1 MKKLLVTA
9 TDLMTVQFLLPHLRN
24 LSQSWDITLAC
35 SQVGGRLQEVRDA
48 LPGIPVHEIRL
59 RRNPFWVGNLLGYR
73 ELRKIVKDF
82 DVIWTNE
89 PVMGAVTR
97 LAAGNSGAKVLY
109 LCHGFHFFRGGP
121 VGNWVF
127 YPVERW
133 LARFTDLTVTVNR
146 EDFARASAMAPAAYI
161 HGIGVGLKT
170 GSRENLRRELGLGP
184 GDRLAL
190 CVGELNRNKAQA
202 SALRALKTA
211 GDPRLHL
218 ALCGRGNREKYLRKL
233 AKRLKIEENV
243 HFLGYRRD
251 MGDVYAA
258 ADLLVHPARRE
269 GLGLAV
275 LEGALAGLPVIA
287 RDTRGI
293 RDYGENLLHPG
304 TVTQFAEALMHPPK
318 PIPAEK
324 LTPYLLENVEKEL
337 ESLINSL

>member
-1 MKKLLVTA
+1 VKKLLVTA

-24 LSQSWDITLAC
+24 LSESWALTLAC
-35 SQVGGRLQEVRDA
+35 SEVGGRLGEVREA
-48 LPGIPVHEIRL
+48 LPDIPVHRVRL

-73 ELRKIVKDF
+73 DLRKIVGDF

-89 PVMGAVTR
+89 PVMGAMTR
-97 LAAGNSGAKVLY
+97 LAARRTGAKVLY

-121 VGNWVF
+121 AANWLF

-133 LARFTDLTVTVNR
+133 LAGFTDRIVTINR
-146 EDFARASAMAPAAYI
+146 EDHARASKMAPAACI
-161 HGIGVGLKT
+161 HGIGVRLKR
-170 GSRENLRRELGLGP
+170 GNREKLRRELGLGP

-190 CVGELNRNKAQA
+190 CVGELNRNKDQA
-202 SALRALKTA
+202 TALRALKIA

-233 AKRLKIEENV
+233 AKRLKIEEKV

-293 RDYGENLLHPG
+293 RDYGENLLRPG
-304 TVTQFAEALMHPPK
+304 PAARFARAMMHPPA
-318 PIPAEK
+318 PVPMAK
-324 LTPYLLENVEKEL
+324 LTPYLLENVQKEL
-337 ESLINSL
+337 KNLINSL